1 MPSRENVTTE
11 EAPFIVPVESRTGAK
26 NVNTSTYTSNKALV
40 LLVIVCS
47 YLMIVLDISIVI
59 AALPRMQLDLGFTA
73 TGLSWVQNA
82 YILAFGGLLL
92 LGARAGDILGRRRM
106 FISGLVVFT
115 VSSLAIG
122 LAQSAGM
129 LIVFRAVQGAGAAI
143 LAPSTLALL
152 TTIFAEGSE
161 RTRAVSLYGAV
172 AGLGASVGLVLGGVF
187 TDWLSWRVGFLI
199 NVPLGI
205 ALIFGARRFIAESER
220 RSGSFDALGALT
232 SSLGMTALVYGI
244 VRSAR
249 GVWSDPVTVGMMS
262 GGIVL
267 LALLVLNESRARQP
281 IMPLHLFAHRERLG
295 AYLGRFL
302 FLGAMVG
309 FWFFCAQYLQRVL
322 GFSAAKAGLAFLP
335 VTIPNFVSAL
345 NVPRL
350 TRRLGN
356 AGLMIG
362 GLFVSLVGMFWL
374 SRVGA
379 HACYLSEVALPMILI
394 GIGQGAT
401 LSPLTVS
408 GVAGVSRDDAGA
420 ASGVINVAHQLGG
433 SMGLA
438 VQVVLFAAAGGAAG
452 SSEALTHGIGAALTG
467 STAMLALAL
476 VLTVTLIGRPHAAR
490 IRVSA

>member
-1 MPSRENVTTE
+1 M
-11 EAPFIVPVESRTGAK
+11 
-26 NVNTSTYTSNKALV
+26 NTSAHTSNKALV

-106 FISGLVVFT
+106 FIAGLAVFT
-115 VSSLAIG
+115 VASLAIG
-122 LAQSAGM
+122 LARSAGM
-129 LIVFRAVQGAGAAI
+129 LIVFRAVQGVGAAI

-152 TTIFAEGSE
+152 TTSFTEVSE

-205 ALIFGARRFIAESER
+205 ALIFGARRFIDESER
-220 RSGSFDALGALT
+220 RAGSFDAIGALT
-232 SSLGMTALVYGI
+232 STLGMTALVYGI

-249 GVWSDPVTVGMMS
+249 VAWSDPITLGMICS
-262 GGIVL
+262 GVVL
-267 LALLVLNESRARQP
+267 LAFLVRHESKARQP
-281 IMPLHLFAHRERLG
+281 IMPLRLFAHRERRG

-302 FLGAMVG
+302 FLGSMVG

-322 GFSAAKAGLAFLP
+322 GFSAAEAGLAFLP
-335 VTIPNFVSAL
+335 VTVPNFVSAL
-345 NVPRL
+345 SVPRL
-350 TRRLGN
+350 TRCLGN

-374 SRVGA
+374 SRVGVQ
-379 HACYLSEVALPMILI
+379 ACFLFDVALPMVLI

-408 GVAGVSRDDAGA
+408 GVAGVSHEDAGA

-438 VQVVLFAAAGGAAG
+438 VQVVLFATAGGAVG
-452 SSEALTHGIGAALTG
+452 SPEALAHGIGVALTG
-467 STAMLALAL
+467 SAVMLALAL
-476 VLTVTLIGRPHAAR
+476 ILVVTLVPRPRAAMV
-490 IRVSA
+490 RVSA